1 MRTARIRRVHALW
14 GLVIATSVLGCT
26 SAKTGTNPS
35 ADASSDATVTLDD
48 AQDREAAILRAE
60 LRRSAAEI
68 TAADQQHRTVEV
80 RRSAARALARIGGDE
95 SHAGLMRALS
105 DEDNDVIAWAAY
117 GLGFSCKRNE
127 KATVA
132 ALVARASSFDAQPS
146 MESAANAG
154 KGSTS
159 RLDPRVALARAIG
172 RCGSDDSEATLVS
185 WLSGTRAHA
194 IAAALALGDLASTKE
209 RLREETLAALLNV
222 AAGSASSPPVPE
234 GLFAIG
240 RLEHVPVTVM
250 TRLRE
255 VAKARLGDPGE
266 VRLLAVRAL
275 GRAGPDATTDL
286 DRVLRSSDVFSA
298 AERAEAARVL
308 RRLGSSGQRTLQNA
322 VGSLIPTSDAVGS
335 TAQGDEAGVLLAVLD
350 ALEAPGKATK
360 DLKTLAE
367 LPPPPNAPTPVLR
380 RLSWVRCMAAKLL
393 ATDPRDK
400 SLVNCELAQEASH
413 NATPGSQI
421 LPDAG
426 VADAGVVDGGPPS
439 SPQEGSISKRMI
451 VDVLDRLRID
461 KSNLK
466 TYKEIAL
473 GNDLR
478 AREAALELLPKHEE
492 LQDIARDVLDAALAG
507 PESGLIATAAG
518 VITSKP
524 TLANDLDKLPRNK
537 RKKLRGEESAE
548 PETVTPA
555 PSIVKK
561 LMAIVA
567 RADVENDIELTGGA
581 IDALGAL
588 GIADSKTRI
597 NQLCHSSWPE
607 IRKHAA
613 KALTLLSNTAPT
625 CVAPPEGGMVTAEVQ
640 RPIDH
645 EIKLTLD
652 SDAGRLE
659 LVLDGRIAPQAV
671 TRLVDLA
678 RAGYYDGM
686 VVHRV
691 VPGFVTQLGA
701 PNGDGY
707 GGPAGKPS
715 LRCETSPIPFDP
727 LTVGIA
733 LSGRDTGSSQF
744 FVMHARH
751 PHLDGQYAW
760 IGHASGPWSAF
771 VDGDLIRKV
780 TVSP

>member
-1 MRTARIRRVHALW
+1 MRTATIRRVHALW

-35 ADASSDATVTLDD
+35 ADASSDATVAIDD
-48 AQDREAAILRAE
+48 AQERETAILRAE

-68 TAADQQHRTVEV
+68 TAADQQHRAVEV
-80 RRSAARALARIGGDE
+80 RRAAARALARIGGDE

-146 MESAANAG
+146 TENAAPAG
-154 KGSTS
+154 KSSTS

-194 IAAALALGDLASTKE
+194 TAAALALGDLASTKE

-250 TRLRE
+250 PRLRE

-275 GRAGPDATTDL
+275 GRAGADAATDL
-286 DRVLRSSDVFSA
+286 DRILRSSEVFSA

-322 VGSLIPTSDAVGS
+322 VGSLIPASDAVGS

-360 DLKTLAE
+360 DLKMLAE
-367 LPPPPNAPTPVLR
+367 LRPPPNAPAPVLR
-380 RLSWVRCMAAKLL
+380 RLSWVRCMAARLL
-393 ATDPRDK
+393 ATDAQDK
-400 SLVNCELAQEASH
+400 SLVGCEQEASH
-413 NATPGSQI
+413 ETTPGSQN
-421 LPDAG
+421 LPDGG
-426 VADAGVVDGGPPS
+426 VADGGPPS
-439 SPQEGSISKRMI
+439 SPHGGSIGKRMI

-473 GNDLR
+473 GSDLR
-478 AREAALELLPKHEE
+478 AREAAIELLAKHEE

-537 RKKLRGEESAE
+537 RKKHRREESTE
-548 PETVTPA
+548 PETVAPA

-567 RADVENDIELTGGA
+567 RADAENDIELTGGA

-588 GIADSKTRI
+588 GIAESKTRI
-597 NQLCHSSWPE
+597 DELCHSSWPE

-613 KALTLLSNTAPT
+613 KALTLLSNTAPN
-625 CVAPPEGGMVTAEVQ
+625 CIAPPEGGMVTTEVE

-678 RAGYYDGM
+678 KAGYYDGM

-701 PNGDGY
+701 PHGDGY
-707 GGPAGKPS
+707 GGPVGKPS
-715 LRCETSPIPFDP
+715 LRCETSPIPFEP